1 MVKEKHFSASFKLI
15 SKGSLHLDPNDI
27 HLLLKVLTWE
37 AQSKTVLH
45 GLLRAVELHG
55 RAVLPGWAGWSHK
68 MRIVLHWVP
77 KTLLLPSSVVVI
89 TQSFQTVVSLEVALF
104 FLGSFVEM
112 VWFNLRCCLIYSQ
125 QMTFW
130 SLSPSAA
137 AFPLEGQAC
146 LLLGR
151 QRSVVQLPCP
161 QTRCTLELPE
171 RWCGEL
177 VKSKHIL
184 VCAYLCI

>member
-1 MVKEKHFSASFKLI
+1 MRSPKQNRSSWAAPCCGAAWTCGVARL
-15 SKGSLHLDPNDI
+15 
-27 HLLLKVLTWE
+27 
-37 AQSKTVLH
+37 
-45 GLLRAVELHG
+45 
-55 RAVLPGWAGWSHK
+55 GWAGWSHK
-68 MRIVLHWVP
+68 MGIVLHWVP
-77 KTLLLPSSVVVI
+77 KTQLLPSLVVVI

-104 FLGSFVEM
+104 LLGSFVEM

-146 LLLGR
+146 LLLGQ
-151 QRSVVQLPCP
+151 QRGVVQLPCP

-171 RWCGEL
+171 RCCGEL